1 MNDEMIKENSWLI
14 YKIAKSYKEYYNMD
28 DLFQVGSIGLLK
40 AYKNYNIDSNVKFST
55 FAYKYVLGEI
65 INYIKKDRN
74 IIISDE
80 YMSIYKKYEKIKFLL
95 TTKYNR
101 EVSFS
106 EICKFMEIDEQKL
119 LGVIE
124 SVMFTKSIDEEGLI
138 NYEFGYDNRE
148 DIFNKMLL
156 ENEIDALE
164 PFDKSII
171 NYRYYQGYTQSQ
183 TAEVLNT
190 SQVKVSRREKLIL
203 QKMKQN
209 IFS

>member
-1 MNDEMIKENSWLI
+1 
-14 YKIAKSYKEYYNMD
+14 
-28 DLFQVGSIGLLK
+28 
-40 AYKNYNIDSNVKFST
+40 
-55 FAYKYVLGEI
+55 
-65 INYIKKDRN
+65 
-74 IIISDE
+74 
-80 YMSIYKKYEKIKFLL
+80 
-95 TTKYNR
+95 
-101 EVSFS
+101 
-106 EICKFMEIDEQKL
+106 MEIDEQRL
-119 LGVIE
+119 LSVIE

>member
-14 YKIAKSYKEYYNMD
+14 YKIAKSYSEYYNMD

>member
-101 EVSFS
+101 EVSFG

-209 IFS
+209 ILS

>member
-14 YKIAKSYKEYYNMD
+14 YKIAKSYSEYYNMD

-106 EICKFMEIDEQKL
+106 EICKFMEIDELKL

-203 QKMKQN
+203 QKMKHN
-209 IFS
+209 ILS